1 MSSGSARCLIAW
13 PRLSEPGLAESHP
26 VPLADSPPVGV
37 THLGSGKVRELYLVE
52 GGAADGEDALLL
64 VASDRMSVFDVVLP
78 TPIPDKGAVL
88 TGLSI
93 WWFAQLADVVPG
105 HLISTDVRD
114 FPAVLA
120 PYAHELRGRSMLCR
134 RLTMIPVECVVRG
147 YLAGGGLLDYQAAGA
162 ISGHQLPG
170 GLVEGSLLP
179 SPIYTPSTKAPMGQH
194 DENITRDQAAE
205 VLGRQLASD
214 VEKLALDVFA
224 RASRLAEGRGL
235 ILADT
240 KVEFGHDSE
249 GTLRL
254 GDEVLTPDSS
264 RFWPAGTWAPGGP
277 QPSFDKQFVRQYL
290 IDSGLRGTPAVLP
303 EKIVTAT
310 RARYVEAYERLT
322 GSSFDTYLREN

>member
-1 MSSGSARCLIAW
+1 MSLTTA
-13 PRLSEPGLAESHP
+13 
-26 VPLADSPPVGV
+26 PPVGV

-52 GGAADGEDALLL
+52 GGAPDGDDALLL

-78 TPIPDKGAVL
+78 TPIPDKGSVL

-93 WWFAQLADVVPG
+93 WWFEQLSDVVPS
-105 HLISTDVRD
+105 HLISADVRD

-147 YLAGGGLLDYQAAGA
+147 YLVGGGLLDYQATGA
-162 ISGHQLPG
+162 ISGHQLPP
-170 GLVEGSLLP
+170 GLVEGSALP
-179 SPIYTPSTKAPMGQH
+179 DPIYTPSTKAPMGQH
-194 DENITRDQAAE
+194 DENITRDDAGRL
-205 VLGRQLASD
+205 LGRQLAAEVED
-214 VEKLALDVFA
+214 VSLNLFA

-240 KVEFGHDSE
+240 KVEFGHDSK

-264 RFWPAGTWAPGGP
+264 RFWPADTWKPGGP

-290 IDSGLRGTPAVLP
+290 IDSGLRGSPAVLP
-303 EKIVTAT
+303 DDIVEAT
-310 RARYVEAYERLT
+310 RNRYIEAYERLT
-322 GSSFDTYLREN
+322 GSSFDTYLRE